1 MYGLFTHTFYFTKH
15 EPKWKYKC
23 HNYLDP
29 QHPCMVYLP
38 TCTIEL
44 DSNKPLFGR
53 ITFVETLAALCK
65 IYPEEVDRRVT
76 GSNKE
81 VRKVLW
87 AATAPDRME
96 WLFDNL
102 RVRHAMGAPARAL
115 MPSGTAS
122 NEALHAEIISWGT
135 SIRSLHKSTLR
146 LKLCIMHFG
155 KLLAHHVASCYPGI
169 RQTSEA
175 VLLAR
180 ALATNVWTEN
190 IWENWCLKQGGRV
203 VERKRLS
210 PCTAAGKKNANK
222 YGSGRPHM
230 ARSTRMCK
238 KKHVKRTVHAV
249 PRMHSV
255 RPAGVKS

>member
-1 MYGLFTHTFYFTKH
+1 
-15 EPKWKYKC
+15 
-23 HNYLDP
+23 
-29 QHPCMVYLP
+29 MVYLP

-44 DSNKPLFGR
+44 DLNKPLFCR

-115 MPSGTAS
+115 MPSGAAS
-122 NEALHAEIISWGT
+122 NEALHINGT

-169 RQTSEA
+169 WQTSEA

-180 ALATNVWTEN
+180 ALASNVWTEN
-190 IWENWCLKQGGRV
+190 TWEKWCLEQGGRAKAAV
-203 VERKRLS
+203 

-238 KKHVKRTVHAV
+238 KSMSKGQCKLFHACIRFDLQGSNRSIAVHC
-249 PRMHSV
+249 SD
-255 RPAGVKS
+255 GI

>member
-1 MYGLFTHTFYFTKH
+1 MYGLFTHTFYFTKL

-53 ITFVETLAALCK
+53 ITFFETLAALCK

-180 ALATNVWTEN
+180 ALANNVWTEN
-190 IWENWCLKQGGRV
+190 IWQNWCLEQGGRTKAAV
-203 VERKRLS
+203 PLHRSRQKERQQVREWKA
-210 PCTAAGKKNANK
+210 THGKKHTHVQK
-222 YGSGRPHM
+222 KTCQKD
-230 ARSTRMCK
+230 STRCS
-238 KKHVKRTVHAV
+238 THAFGSTCRGQIV
-249 PRMHSV
+249 V
-255 RPAGVKS
+255 